1 MSMIN
6 ATQAAKLYGC
16 SRANI
21 YYLVKSGCLKP
32 IMEKP
37 LLLDQAEV
45 VKLAKANTP
54 RGGKRGPC

>member
-1 MSMIN
+1 MVN
-6 ATQAAKLYGC
+6 ATQAARRYGC

-37 LLLDQAEV
+37 LLLDRAEV
-45 VKLAKANTP
+45 LALAKANTK